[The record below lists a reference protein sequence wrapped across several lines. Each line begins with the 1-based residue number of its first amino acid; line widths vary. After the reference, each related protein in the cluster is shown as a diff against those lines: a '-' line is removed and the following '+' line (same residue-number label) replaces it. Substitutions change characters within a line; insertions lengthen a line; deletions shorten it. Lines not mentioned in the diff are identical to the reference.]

1 MKVDLNTIPII
12 INSNQFQSDISSF
25 LGIFFIIIKGWKN
38 DKK

>member
-25 LGIFFIIIKGWKN
+25 LGIFYNNERMEKR
-38 DKK
+38 